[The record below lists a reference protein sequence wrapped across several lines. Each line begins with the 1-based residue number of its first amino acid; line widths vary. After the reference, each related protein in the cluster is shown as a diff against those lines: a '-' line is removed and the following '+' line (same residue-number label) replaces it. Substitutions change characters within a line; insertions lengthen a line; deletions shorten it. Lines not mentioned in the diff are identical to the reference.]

1 MFGSRQSGTGVKVG
15 LAASDPD
22 GSDGP
27 QDLVNADGS
36 DDAADADRADGS
48 QDRVDT
54 HRSDDPTDTDRTD
67 GSEDRID
74 QQWINVGHAVE
85 RDRVPHPTDG
95 AVGEID
101 RALGRG
107 SNCREGKCG

>member
-1 MFGSRQSGTGVKVG
+1 MG

-22 GSDGP
+22 RADRSEDRV
-27 QDLVNADGS
+27 DADGS
-36 DDAADADRADGS
+36 DDAADPDRADRS
-48 QDRVDT
+48 EDRVDT
-54 HRSDDPTDTDRTD
+54 HRSDDPADTDRSD

-85 RDRVPHPTDG
+85 RDRVPYPIDG
-95 AVGEID
+95 AVGQID

-107 SNCREGKCG
+107 SNRREGKCG